1 MYTLILV
8 ASTQGN
14 EEKRATLTTR
24 HITAVREK
32 LPTAPPH
39 WLSLQEAVEF
49 SLPRYPS
56 AKQHKWLTEF
66 FSGEGI
72 DFFIVCQA
80 ERRPKRLL
88 LCDMDST
95 VVIGE
100 TLDNLAASIGQKEK
114 IAAITSRAMA
124 GELDF
129 REALQQRV
137 AMLRGMPESAVA
149 EEITRIRFTSGA
161 RELVQTMAAYGA
173 CCVLVSGGFTC
184 FTEAVAKELG
194 FHYHHG
200 NTLLFDNGV
209 ATGEVMPPILNHTA
223 KKAFLDKYVK
233 ELNLH
238 KEEIMA
244 VGDGANDLEMLQAA
258 GLGVGFHPKIFLQ
271 KQIQHSI
278 RYSDLKSLL
287 YLQGFSQQEIVVSS
301 T

>member
-1 MYTLILV
+1 MYTLVLV
-8 ASTQGN
+8 ASAQGGG
-14 EEKRATLTTR
+14 KKAALTAR
-24 HITAVREK
+24 HITAVREN
-32 LPTAPPH
+32 LPAASPR
-39 WLSLQEAVEF
+39 WLSSQEAVEF
-49 SLPRYPS
+49 SLPSYPS
-56 AKQHKWLTEF
+56 TKQHKWLTGLLA
-66 FSGEGI
+66 GEKI
-72 DFFIVCQA
+72 DFFIVCQTD
-80 ERRPKRLL
+80 RRPKKLL

-100 TLDNLAASIGQKEK
+100 TLDNLAASIGQKEE
-114 IAAITSRAMA
+114 ITAITSRAMA

-149 EEITRIRFTSGA
+149 EEISRIRFAPGA
-161 RELVQTMAAYGA
+161 RELVQTMAAHGV

-194 FHYHHG
+194 FHHHHG
-200 NTLLFDNGV
+200 NTLLFDKGV

-223 KKAFLDKYVK
+223 KKTLLDKYAK

-238 KEEIMA
+238 KEEIIA

-258 GLGVGFHPKIFLQ
+258 GLGVGFHPKVFLQ

-278 RYSDLKSLL
+278 CHGDLKSLL
-287 YLQGFSQQEIVVSS
+287 YLQGFSQQEIVVS
-301 T
+301 TT